1 LFGKILLSENYKC
14 KITSIVAL
22 KDRGQIVLPKKI
34 RKPLK
39 LIKGSWFGV
48 KAVNGEVVLKPIN
61 FEDFLK
67 EWSNR
72 KTVKKDLK
80 GKAQKGDKKIE
91 EEREKV
97 LTNLFEK

>member
-80 GKAQKGDKKIE
+80 GKAQKATRKLRRRGKK
-91 EEREKV
+91 
-97 LTNLFEK
+97 L